1 MKPLITLSA
10 ALFAFQFAVAQYCG
24 NSGPTICNSSGTLT
38 TPGLTPSE
46 DVPCINRNQLVNI
59 TIDFKNFDTFTFGG
73 QQVTVSTLR
82 FDTILGLPSGLCWST
97 NKANNTFGNQEDG
110 CIRITGVTADALGQY
125 KLHIVVTADIGV
137 PIQTNGDAAGLKY
150 FLRLTDQS
158 FSVCPPID
166 TNQTVSYAPFSGN
179 FQNVSQVTGRIF
191 FDNNQNNVFDG
202 NDIGAANQ
210 MVSISNN
217 YVALTNN
224 QGIYNAFLPVGN
236 YTIQPAAGSFVSAF
250 QVTPPQKSLNVPSIG
265 NLYSGNDFAVVAP
278 ATVCL
283 GKLSIIGATPPPR
296 PGFTN
301 VVKVRFQNLLS
312 TTTTT
317 QTVRLFYTEHQ
328 SFVNAVPAP
337 SFIDTAAH
345 RLEWVVSNLNVGAA
359 WDASVTLQTPPPPAV
374 PNGTILDYAASIINA
389 SCSSLDTIQVR
400 QQLTVVGSYDPN
412 DKAVSPIGYSDN
424 HSVHPD
430 NTLTYTVRF
439 QNTGTYLAE
448 KVVIV
453 DTISQYLNLST
464 LRVTTASHNYE
475 TQIEPNRA
483 VKFIFDQ
490 INLPDSTSDE
500 PGSHGFIQYTIH
512 PNASV
517 ANGNIVTNRAD
528 IYFDFNPP
536 ILTNTVYTTMDRTV
550 SIGAEL
556 SGDKVMFAV
565 YPNPS
570 IDGLLNI
577 EADKKLLGEKLQ
589 VTDLSGKL
597 LFETILQQEH
607 VSIKLPAV
615 AKGVYLLKAGN
626 GVRKLLIQ

>member
-1 MKPLITLSA
+1 MKTLITLVAACFTLHA
-10 ALFAFQFAVAQYCG
+10 ALGQACG
-24 NSGPTICNSSGTLT
+24 NSGSVVCAPSGAITQ
-38 TPGLTPSE
+38 PGLPTSE
-46 DVPCINRNQLVNI
+46 DIPCIYRSQSTSIVLQ
-59 TIDFKNFDTFTFGG
+59 FKNYNTFAFSG
-73 QQVTVSTLR
+73 QTVTVQSFR
-82 FDTILGLPSGLCWST
+82 FDSIEGLPSGLCWAT
-97 NKANNTFGNQEDG
+97 NKANNTFLNQEDG
-110 CIRITGVTADALGQY
+110 CIRISGVTADQLGQY
-125 KLHIVVTADIGV
+125 KLRVIVTMDIGV
-137 PIQTNGDAAGLKY
+137 PIQTNTEAMGIKL
-150 FLRLTDQS
+150 FLRLIDQS
-158 FSVCPPID
+158 FSFCPPVD
-166 TNQTVSYAPFSGN
+166 TMQTADYAPFGGV
-179 FQNVSQVTGRIF
+179 FQNVSQVTGRVF
-191 FDNNQNNVFDG
+191 FDNNQNGIFDG
-202 NDIGAANQ
+202 TDVGASNQ
-210 MVSISNN
+210 SLQLGSG
-217 YVALTNN
+217 YVALTNSM
-224 QGIYNAFLPVGN
+224 GN
-236 YTIQPAAGSFVSAF
+236 YAAYVPNGNYNIQIAAGSFAYGFPTTPQQHILS
-250 QVTPPQKSLNVPSIG
+250 VTTPGSTYPN
-265 NLYSGNDFAVVAP
+265 NNFAVVAP
-278 ATVCL
+278 ATVCQ

-301 VVKVRFQNLLS
+301 VVKVRFQNLFS

-337 SFIDTAAH
+337 SFVDTAAH

-453 DTISQYLNLST
+453 DTISQHLNLST

-475 TQIEPNRA
+475 TQIEANRA

-512 PNASV
+512 PNAGV

-556 SGDKVMFAV
+556 SGDKVMFTV

-589 VTDLSGKL
+589 VTDLSGKV
-597 LFETILQQEH
+597 LFETTLQQEH